1 MDDRFYKGRKIVCTN
16 EFAHLWQACLEDAD
30 SESRHE
36 IGNSYEEAIQ
46 RLIEE
51 LENDQYE
58 CNLERA
64 KEGLP
69 PILMGE

>member
-1 MDDRFYKGRKIVCTN
+1 MDKFYNGQKIICTN
-16 EFAHLWQACLEDAD
+16 EFAHLWQACLEGSD

-36 IGNSYEEAIQ
+36 IGNSCEEAIQ

-51 LENDQYE
+51 LEADQYE

-69 PILMGE
+69 PILVQQ